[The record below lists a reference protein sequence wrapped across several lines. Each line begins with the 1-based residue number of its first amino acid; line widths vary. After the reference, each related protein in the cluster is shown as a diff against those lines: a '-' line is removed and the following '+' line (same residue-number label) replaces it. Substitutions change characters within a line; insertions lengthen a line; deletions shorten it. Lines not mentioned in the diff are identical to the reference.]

1 MFIATVVLVNVY
13 KMFCYFISRFFLYH
27 IYMSDS
33 KQKIINDVYY
43 DRAGFGSL
51 KKTLDEARKKDSSIR
66 MDDVK
71 QFFSKNVEERR
82 RPRGQN
88 SFVAPHSFFEF
99 QLDLFFISKNDL
111 ENFQK
116 FRIGLVLIDIFTK
129 YAVVIPIKSKS
140 PSDLL
145 AGIMEGIQK
154 MGRKPK
160 MLYSDEE
167 SGLRSADVMGYLE
180 KENIEIHHT
189 RSHPAFAERFIRTY
203 KDMLFKRVEFDQK
216 KEKPNIQWIDYNA
229 EILLTY
235 NTKNVHSTTGLT
247 PKQAREPKNEIKT
260 KLNISI
266 KATKTRK
273 YPNLDIGDSVK
284 VMRKKGITEKEK
296 TSHWLKEIKTVK
308 KIETKL
314 GQKYYFLD
322 NDTVGYLRH
331 ELLKV

>member
-1 MFIATVVLVNVY
+1 
-13 KMFCYFISRFFLYH
+13 
-27 IYMSDS
+27 MSDS
-33 KQKIINDVYY
+33 KQKIINDIYY
-43 DRAGFGSL
+43 DRSGFGSL
-51 KKTLDEARKKDSSIR
+51 RTTLQDAKARDPSIT
-66 MDDVK
+66 MVDVRR
-71 QFFSKNVEERR
+71 FFSKNVEEKRK
-82 RPRGQN
+82 PRGEN
-88 SFVAPHSFFEF
+88 SFVAPSPYWEY

-216 KEKPNIQWIDYNA
+216 KEKPDIQWIDYNT

>member
-1 MFIATVVLVNVY
+1 
-13 KMFCYFISRFFLYH
+13 
-27 IYMSDS
+27 MSDS

-51 KKTLDEARKKDSSIR
+51 KKTLDEARKKDPSIR

-88 SFVAPHSFFEF
+88 SFVAPAPFWEF

-129 YAVVIPIKSKS
+129 YATVIPIKTKQ
-140 PSDLL
+140 PPDVL
-145 AGIMEGIQK
+145 AGLIEGLQK
-154 MGRKPK
+154 MGKKPK
-160 MLYSDEE
+160 LLYSDEE
-167 SGLRSADVMGYLE
+167 GSLNSNDIMSYLE
-180 KENIEIHHT
+180 KEDIEIHKT
-189 RSHPAFAERFIRTY
+189 RGHPFFAERFIRSY
-203 KDMLFKRVEFDQK
+203 KDMLFKRIEHDQK
-216 KEKPNIQWIDYNA
+216 TGKQNIEWIDYNF

-235 NTKNVHSTTGLT
+235 NTKNVHSATGLT
-247 PKQAREPKNEIKT
+247 PSEARKPKNEIKA
-260 KLNISI
+260 KLNMTI

-273 YPNLDIGDSVK
+273 YPELEVGSQVK
-284 VMRKKGITEKEK
+284 VMRKKGISEKEK
-296 TSHWLKEIKTVK
+296 TSHWNKEIKTVK